1 MDGGLPRWIAEGH
14 EITTT
19 ESEDEGLLRSIAFYE
34 GTPSD
39 LPLSNYP
46 LPQQAENSFKSYEDV
61 VKNSDRAVK
70 GDVESSLVIDARPAA
85 RSVDER

>member
-1 MDGGLPRWIAEGH
+1 LDGGLPRWIAEGH
-14 EITTT
+14 EIART
-19 ESEDEGLLRSIAFYE
+19 ESDEGLLRSIAFYE

-61 VKNSDRAVK
+61 VKNSDRAMK
-70 GDVESSLVIDARPAA
+70 GDIESSLVIDARPAA
-85 RSVDER
+85 RSVDDG